1 MRERASAYIS
11 IMRTSEVV
19 ASVPITASSRRVF
32 RLMEEDCIELCF
44 SLTSAVA
51 FRIGDYCD
59 DELFGRF
66 VIMDEQ
72 MPAYNSSTGGFDYT
86 LKMEAPYMALRNKVH
101 TLPATFNNTAVRKET
116 SWVLTDTLENH
127 AKAIVDNAFL
137 AGVECFNT
145 IEDGLYPI
153 EITAER
159 AMERKCVSYGGI
171 DMLSAIDAI
180 AKAYETEWWVSLGV
194 LHFGKCEAEDE
205 PYRFALGWNVER
217 MDIHDDTQDYCN
229 AVFAFGGTENM
240 PESYRRS
247 LAFKVTEQSSLTVDG
262 VRVAAFV
269 DGDKKV
275 TLGMLH
281 GGSVDESFSCDGKG
295 NDVGG
300 GVFGKTLDGSLEL
313 TNGSA
318 CRFTG
323 EIAFGGRYSGSGT
336 DEVTLRLYA
345 KKPQADSVLIA
356 SCSESLG
363 GAGTVHSRMTFDKTV
378 VLDEGSY
385 TLYLRVDTSGTLVLN
400 AMKSLS
406 SGSVSVCAEAQSGTC
421 KLLFGGTAYEV
432 VFNPT
437 GADYGE
443 ADYYKFAFRNGH
455 TYTSAPSGF
464 GVGSEYTLLFYGE
477 RHEGVTLEAGLE
489 VTEVPLSWFTRDY
502 DNPSSLWSVG
512 ENRLML
518 PVDATEQDYDIDG
531 NRIVKSGL
539 TAAQTVERS
548 IVFGDIYP
556 QCVLVVIEVSET
568 DKRTGE
574 EHSDGSKN
582 AWQWTEYTIRCK
594 TPGNGDFAF
603 RRRYVKDGET
613 LRMRFISDTDLQ
625 KALTKAG
632 ATLAQYKTTFNGGDD
647 LQLRLAGMTFEA
659 GFKEATQEYTL
670 RRNDNYGCMLPNET
684 LCPSVGDAFVLEGW
698 DVRAMSALGLVEE
711 AEEALLARA
720 LEYLRTMDEGQFVFT
735 CEMMSEWMFHTE
747 DGYIDFRSQEEL
759 PQAGS
764 LSTLPFND
772 SERKRMRVW
781 HVMPIPFITS
791 EGDQLLTDG
800 RLFQVVNGHY
810 CFLLPIEGTRVTVEH
825 GGLKNGSKTSR
836 IIGYEFKL
844 DKPYDTPRYTIGE
857 TEAYSRL
864 KALEKLFRP

>member
-44 SLTSAVA
+44 SLASAVA

-116 SWVLTDTLENH
+116 NWVLTDTLENH

-247 LAFKVTEQSSLTVDG
+247 VAFKVTEQSSLTVDG

-406 SGSVSVCAEAQSGTC
+406 SGSVSVS
-421 KLLFGGTAYEV
+421 
-432 VFNPT
+432 
-437 GADYGE
+437 
-443 ADYYKFAFRNGH
+443 
-455 TYTSAPSGF
+455 
-464 GVGSEYTLLFYGE
+464 
-477 RHEGVTLEAGLE
+477 
-489 VTEVPLSWFTRDY
+489 
-502 DNPSSLWSVG
+502 
-512 ENRLML
+512 
-518 PVDATEQDYDIDG
+518 
-531 NRIVKSGL
+531 
-539 TAAQTVERS
+539 
-548 IVFGDIYP
+548 
-556 QCVLVVIEVSET
+556 
-568 DKRTGE
+568 
-574 EHSDGSKN
+574 
-582 AWQWTEYTIRCK
+582 
-594 TPGNGDFAF
+594 
-603 RRRYVKDGET
+603 
-613 LRMRFISDTDLQ
+613 
-625 KALTKAG
+625 
-632 ATLAQYKTTFNGGDD
+632 
-647 LQLRLAGMTFEA
+647 
-659 GFKEATQEYTL
+659 
-670 RRNDNYGCMLPNET
+670 
-684 LCPSVGDAFVLEGW
+684 
-698 DVRAMSALGLVEE
+698 
-711 AEEALLARA
+711 
-720 LEYLRTMDEGQFVFT
+720 
-735 CEMMSEWMFHTE
+735 
-747 DGYIDFRSQEEL
+747 
-759 PQAGS
+759 
-764 LSTLPFND
+764 
-772 SERKRMRVW
+772 
-781 HVMPIPFITS
+781 
-791 EGDQLLTDG
+791 
-800 RLFQVVNGHY
+800 
-810 CFLLPIEGTRVTVEH
+810 
-825 GGLKNGSKTSR
+825 
-836 IIGYEFKL
+836 
-844 DKPYDTPRYTIGE
+844 
-857 TEAYSRL
+857 
-864 KALEKLFRP
+864 